1 MTRITFENV
10 SKKYGK
16 LHVLKEFNLSIND
29 KELFV
34 LLGAGGAGKS
44 TILKL
49 IAGIEEPTSGKIF
62 FDDTVVNHLT
72 PRQRDVALMFQ
83 SYALYP
89 NKTVYENLAFPLR
102 VRKRP
107 KDEIE
112 KSVTEVSKSLGISH
126 LLQKYPGLLS
136 GGERQR
142 VAVGRAMIRK
152 PKVYLFD
159 EPLTNLDAK
168 LRVVT
173 RTEIKRL
180 QRELEATTVYAT
192 PDSLEA
198 STIADRIAVLN
209 LGKMEQLG
217 TPSELYMRPINTY
230 VAKYTGTS
238 GMNFIPCSASADGNS
253 VKVSAEGFELKGT
266 RPSET
271 TKIPKDVILGVRPE
285 DVKLS
290 TGGDGI
296 NARVTVVEQTR
307 PEMVVYL
314 TLGSSSIVALTS
326 ATDEMKGG
334 SDTRITFNRGRLH
347 LFSKETEEEIPVDWN
362 GQSKNREP
370 R

>member
-16 LHVLKEFNLSIND
+16 QQVLKEFNLSIRD
-29 KELFV
+29 KELFA
-34 LLGAGGAGKS
+34 LLGAAGAGKS
-44 TILKL
+44 TVLKL
-49 IAGIEEPTSGKIF
+49 VAGIEEPSSGRIL
-62 FDDTVVNHLT
+62 FDDTVVNHQT
-72 PRQRDVALMFQ
+72 PRERDVALMFQ

-102 VRKRP
+102 IRKRP
-107 KDEIE
+107 KEDVER
-112 KSVTEVSKSLGISH
+112 SVAEVSKSLGISH

-198 STIADRIAVLN
+198 STIADRIAIMN
-209 LGKMEQLG
+209 EGKIEQVG
-217 TPSELYMRPINTY
+217 TPEELYGKPKNTY
-230 VAKYTGTS
+230 VGMYTGTN
-238 GMNFIPCSASADGNS
+238 GMNFIPCSASVNG
-253 VKVSAEGFELKGT
+253 SAVELNGGGFELTANLPDTG
-266 RPSET
+266 
-271 TKIPKDVILGVRPE
+271 TKIPSNVILGVRPE
-285 DVKLS
+285 DIKIDA
-290 TGGDGI
+290 GAQGI
-296 NARVTVVEQTR
+296 KAKVLVVEPTR
-307 PEMVVYL
+307 PEMLVYIAI
-314 TLGSSSIVALTS
+314 GKSSIMVSAPTS
-326 ATDEMKGG
+326 DSPKGG
-334 SDTRITFNRGRLH
+334 SETSIVFDRARLH
-347 LFSKETEEEIPVDWN
+347 LFSAETSEEISVSWN
-362 GQSKNREP
+362 G
-370 R
+370 